1 MAVTYTTAA
10 IVKKRTNFISASLS
24 DDEIEENIIQAESII
39 DCVMLKTA
47 RGPTSGFTFDSI
59 KHGIIRSCAT
69 DLAAYFSVTFD
80 FVEFRSM
87 EEVEMTINLLWNSAQ
102 VALTLLSDVRTVNH
116 LEAIA

>member
-10 IVKKRTNFISASLS
+10 IVKKRTNFLSTSLS
-24 DDEIEENIIQAESII
+24 DDEIGENIMQAESII
-39 DCVMLKTA
+39 DSVMLKTA
-47 RGPTSGFTFDSI
+47 RGSAPDFTFDAN

-69 DLAAYFSVTFD
+69 DLAAYYSVGFD

-102 VALTLLSDVRTVNH
+102 TCLTLLSDVRTVKH